1 MIGLRASVRRTISS
15 GLLVLAVMVAAVA
28 PVVAEPPSGHDDDTF
43 RAALALWLADD
54 EAEALPRL
62 AEQAQAGNDAARLLL
77 ALIDTTAAL
86 QGPWLAALPRAD
98 RIALMRAPGGL
109 SGRSWIHA
117 AADAS
122 PLAALWRALWRAEPD
137 PALPIAF
144 AKAAEPRAARAA
156 VVIQSARGVRGM
168 EAYLAHPAFPPGVR
182 YLLVGGPDDPL
193 IDSLHP
199 GDPQR
204 LFIPAPH
211 SGADFPDWLAT
222 APEALL
228 LRGLCDAR
236 CPETA
241 AACTRAA
248 YAALNDHATLL
259 MLGAPSEVLVPAREF
274 AASARGHSAL
284 LRRAMM
290 STQAR
295 GRARQMEALSKID
308 ACFVAQLT
316 AEVDRFRGYRERPS
330 E

>member
-1 MIGLRASVRRTISS
+1 MTGLRTSVQRAILSVLS
-15 GLLVLAVMVAAVA
+15 VLAVMVAAVSPA
-28 PVVAEPPSGHDDDTF
+28 VAEPPAGHDDDAF
-43 RAALALWLADD
+43 RAAVALWLHDD
-54 EAEALPRL
+54 EAKALPRL
-62 AEQAQAGNDAARLLL
+62 AEQAQDGNDAARLLL

-122 PLAALWRALWRAEPD
+122 PLAASWRALWRAEPD

-156 VVIQSARGVRGM
+156 VIIQSARGVRGM
-168 EAYLAHPAFPPGVR
+168 QAYLAHPAFPQGVS
-182 YLLVGGPDDPL
+182 YLLVSGPDDPL

-211 SGADFPDWLAT
+211 SRADFPDWLAT

-228 LRGLCDAR
+228 LRGFCTAR

-241 AACTRAA
+241 ATCARAA
-248 YAALNDHATLL
+248 SAALSDHATLL
-259 MLGAPSEVLVPAREF
+259 MLGTPSEVLVPAEDF

-295 GRARQMEALSKID
+295 GRARQLEALSKID
-308 ACFVAQLT
+308 ACFVDHLT
-316 AEVDRFRGYRERPS
+316 AEVDRFRSYRERPP